1 MKKFVL
7 VIFVFAGLFVP
18 IRAEAAP
25 SCINLS
31 SPAIASD
38 GLTVN
43 ISSMKLTDK
52 PGSTQ
57 LGITYKLQNLT
68 NDKKIDEGTF
78 TLFFKDG
85 SSLPQYG
92 FFGTLFPADSK
103 DRNYQWEFL
112 KNQEPVAVQYD
123 SFSGSGRLDIA
134 KIFWGIPGSSCP
146 NVTYDSG
153 AAVRD
158 LQVPTL
164 GGTCLDIGKKVTTSQ
179 GELTCFTNES
189 ELTLSLAKSSCKIT
203 AAGDLAK
210 EQSCLANSY
219 KGKVIWTL
227 GKNSPAPTNPNKGT
241 DASSAAVDAVN
252 ESTDAANAATDAALA
267 AADAADAA
275 TAAAEDATA
284 AATSV
289 GADLI
294 KISTQIEK
302 LDVAIKNATS
312 SLASV
317 TTAYES
323 ARAQVTKSQASM
335 NASTNASGKQA
346 LSSALSKLSNAVLI
360 LNSSK
365 SKLSAKVTDLESKKT
380 LLLNAEKELIVKLS
394 GGKVSKPSSAKPA
407 VKEKVIVCVKGK
419 SSLKV
424 IGKSPKCPAG
434 YKVKK

>member
-92 FFGTLFPADSK
+92 FFGILFSADSK

>member
-1 MKKFVL
+1 M
-7 VIFVFAGLFVP
+7 P

>member
-7 VIFVFAGLFVP
+7 VVFIFAGLLVP

-179 GELTCFTNES
+179 GELTCSTNES
-189 ELTLSLAKSSCKIT
+189 DLSLSLASSSCKIT

-227 GKNSPAPTNPNKGT
+227 GKNSPASSNPNKVT
-241 DASSAAVDAVN
+241 DAASAIVDAAN
-252 ESTDAANAATDAALA
+252 ESKDAANAATDAALA

-275 TAAAEDATA
+275 TAAAQDAA
-284 AATSV
+284 DAATSV

-294 KISTQIEK
+294 NISTQIKK
-302 LDVAIKNATS
+302 LTVALENATT

-317 TTAYES
+317 TTAFEN

-335 NASTNASGKQA
+335 NASNNASQKLA
-346 LSSALSKLSNAVLI
+346 LSSALSKLANAVLI
-360 LNSSK
+360 LSSSK
-365 SKLSAKVTDLESKKT
+365 SKLSAQVNVLDARKSS
-380 LLLNAEKELIVKLS
+380 LLNAEKQLL
-394 GGKVSKPSSAKPA
+394 GKSDNGKTSNPSLAKPV
-407 VKEKVIVCVKGK
+407 VKEKVIVCLKGK

-424 IGKSPKCPAG
+424 IGKNPKCPAG
-434 YKVKK
+434 YTVKK